1 MICCFLL
8 LVGWFLLLLGTE
20 LGTVSNLDKSSTI
33 KLQPQALL
41 LKLIKLINSFCCCY
55 CFVFETVSQ
64 YVALAGLE
72 LFVGQAGL
80 QLTRPTCLCLF
91 NARTN
96 GVSFYTL
103 A

>member
-1 MICCFLL
+1 MLL
-8 LVGWFLLLLGTE
+8 FVVVGWLVSFSLLLGTE
-20 LGTVSNLDKSSTI
+20 PGTVSNLDKSSTI

-72 LFVGQAGL
+72 LFVDQAGL
-80 QLTRPTCLCLF
+80 QLTRPTCLF

-96 GVSFYTL
+96 SVSFYTL